1 MGLFMSNTKE
11 LDILLE
17 ANKINKNFGNFTANK
32 DIDIS
37 ILKGEIHALL
47 GENGAGKST
56 LVKILYGI
64 LKPESG
70 TIKINNKE
78 TIISSPN
85 IARKNGIGMV
95 FQHFSLFPALTVAEN
110 ILIALD
116 NKIKFKDLISK
127 IKELSKEWELFI
139 DPLKVVSELSVG
151 EQQRVEIIRCLMQ
164 NPKLL
169 IMDEP
174 TSVLT
179 PQEIEN
185 LFKIL
190 KRLAASGCSILYISH
205 KLEEI
210 IELADKVTIL
220 KSGKSI
226 ASINAKNT
234 TTKYLAETM
243 VGKEISTLKKTQS
256 KIISEDTALELKNL
270 SKSNNNDFGISL
282 KNINLKVKYGEILGI
297 AGIAGNGQ
305 TELMEILS
313 GETIC
318 EKEDE
323 IFLDDTPIG
332 LKDITARRK
341 LGIET
346 IPEERTLHATVPN
359 LKINENTF
367 LTYFPKYGANKS
379 LIGRFLNNPDNSL
392 NESENIVK
400 ENDVRCPEPNP
411 MASQLS
417 GGNLQKFILGRS
429 LANNPKVAIFSQP
442 TWGVDIGAATAIRQK
457 LLNLAET
464 GKAVIVISQDLEE
477 IFQLSDKIAVLNNGN
492 LSEILSAD
500 DISAANIGLLMG
512 GNSITQVG
520 LEIKQ

>member
-1 MGLFMSNTKE
+1 MGNKKE

-17 ANKINKNFGNFTANK
+17 AIKINKQFGSFIANQ
-32 DIDIS
+32 DIDIC
-37 ILKGEIHALL
+37 IERGEIHALL

-70 TIKINNKE
+70 TIKINNE
-78 TIISSPN
+78 EITISSPN
-85 IARKNGIGMV
+85 VARKNGIGMV

-116 NKIKFKDLISK
+116 QKIKFKDLILR
-127 IKELSKEWELFI
+127 IKELSTEWELFI
-139 DPLKVVSELSVG
+139 DPLKIVSELSVG

-190 KRLAASGCSILYISH
+190 KRLASSGCSILYISH

-210 IELADKVTIL
+210 IELANKVTIL

-226 ASINAKNT
+226 ATIDAKNT

-243 VGKEISTLKKTQS
+243 VGKEITTLKKVQS
-256 KIISEDTALELKNL
+256 KNL
-270 SKSNNNDFGISL
+270 SKDIALEIRNLNKANTSDFGISL
-282 KNINLKVKYGEILGI
+282 TNINVTVNYGEILGI

-318 EKEDE
+318 DKEDQ
-323 IFLDDTPIG
+323 IFLDGVPIG
-332 LKDITARRK
+332 FEDITKRRK

-367 LTYFPKYGANKS
+367 LTYFPKYNQNRRF
-379 LIGRFLNNPDNSL
+379 IGKILNNPKNSL
-392 NESENIVK
+392 GESEQIIK

-442 TWGVDIGAATAIRQK
+442 TWGVDIGAATTIRQK
-457 LLNLAET
+457 LLNLSQT
-464 GKAVIVISQDLEE
+464 GKAVILISQDLEE

-492 LSEILSAD
+492 LSEVLSAN
-500 DISAANIGLLMG
+500 DISAANVGLLMG
-512 GNSITQVG
+512 GNSKSQNDQ
-520 LEIKQ
+520 EESK

>member
-1 MGLFMSNTKE
+1 MGNKNE

-17 ANKINKNFGNFTANK
+17 AIKINKNFGNFTANK

-70 TIKINNKE
+70 TIKINNE
-78 TIISSPN
+78 EITISSPN
-85 IARKNGIGMV
+85 VARKSGIGMV

-116 NKIKFKDLISK
+116 QKIKFKDLILR
-127 IKELSKEWELFI
+127 IKELSTEWELFI
-139 DPLKVVSELSVG
+139 DPLKIVSELSVG

-190 KRLAASGCSILYISH
+190 KRLASSGCSILYISH

-210 IELADKVTIL
+210 IELANKVTIL

-226 ASINAKNT
+226 ATIDAKNT

-243 VGKEISTLKKTQS
+243 VGKEITTLKKVQS
-256 KIISEDTALELKNL
+256 KNL
-270 SKSNNNDFGISL
+270 SKGIALEIRNLNKANTSDFGISL
-282 KNINLKVKYGEILGI
+282 TNINVTVNYGEILGI

-318 EKEDE
+318 DKEDQ
-323 IFLDDTPIG
+323 IFLDGVPIG
-332 LKDITARRK
+332 FEDITKRRK

-367 LTYFPKYGANKS
+367 LTYFPKYNQNRS
-379 LIGRFLNNPDNSL
+379 FIGKILNNPENSL
-392 NESENIVK
+392 VESEQIIK

-442 TWGVDIGAATAIRQK
+442 TWGVDIGAATTIRQK
-457 LLNLAET
+457 LLNLSQT
-464 GKAVIVISQDLEE
+464 GKAVILISQDLEE

-492 LSEILSAD
+492 LSEVLSAN
-500 DISAANIGLLMG
+500 DISAANVGLLMG
-512 GNSITQVG
+512 GNSKSQNDQ
-520 LEIKQ
+520 EESK

>member
-1 MGLFMSNTKE
+1 MGNKKE

-17 ANKINKNFGNFTANK
+17 AIKINKQFGSFIANQ
-32 DIDIS
+32 DIDIC
-37 ILKGEIHALL
+37 IERGAIHALL

-70 TIKINNKE
+70 TIKINNE
-78 TIISSPN
+78 EITISSPN
-85 IARKNGIGMV
+85 VARKNGIGMV

-116 NKIKFKDLISK
+116 QKIKFKDLILR
-127 IKELSKEWELFI
+127 IKELSTEWELFI
-139 DPLKVVSELSVG
+139 DPLKIVSELSVG

-190 KRLAASGCSILYISH
+190 KRLASSGCSILYISH

-210 IELADKVTIL
+210 IELANKVTIL

-226 ASINAKNT
+226 ATIDAKNT
-234 TTKYLAETM
+234 TTKHLAETM
-243 VGKEISTLKKTQS
+243 VGKEITTLKKVQS
-256 KIISEDTALELKNL
+256 KNL
-270 SKSNNNDFGISL
+270 SKGIALEIRNLNKANTSDFGISL
-282 KNINLKVKYGEILGI
+282 TNINVTVNYGEILGI

-318 EKEDE
+318 DKEDQ
-323 IFLDDTPIG
+323 IFLDGVPIG
-332 LKDITARRK
+332 FEDITKRRK

-367 LTYFPKYGANKS
+367 LTYFPKYNQNRS
-379 LIGRFLNNPDNSL
+379 FIGKILNNPENSL
-392 NESENIVK
+392 VESEQIIK

-442 TWGVDIGAATAIRQK
+442 TWGVDIGAATTIRQK
-457 LLNLAET
+457 LLNLSQT
-464 GKAVIVISQDLEE
+464 GKAVILISQDLEE

-492 LSEILSAD
+492 LSEVLSAN
-500 DISAANIGLLMG
+500 DISAANVGLLMG
-512 GNSITQVG
+512 GNSKSQNDQ
-520 LEIKQ
+520 EESK

>member
-1 MGLFMSNTKE
+1 MGNEKK

-70 TIKINNKE
+70 TININNQE
-78 TIISSPN
+78 TVISSPN
-85 IARKNGIGMV
+85 VAKKNGIGMV

-116 NKIKFKDLISK
+116 NKIKFKELISK
-127 IKELSKEWELFI
+127 IEELSKEWELFI

-190 KRLAASGCSILYISH
+190 KRLASSGCSILYISH

-210 IELADKVTIL
+210 IELANKVTIL

-226 ASINAKNT
+226 ATIDAKNT

-243 VGKEISTLKKTQS
+243 VGKEITTLKKVQS
-256 KIISEDTALELKNL
+256 KNL
-270 SKSNNNDFGISL
+270 SKGIALEIRNLNKANISDFGISL
-282 KNINLKVKYGEILGI
+282 TNINVTVNYGEILGI

-318 EKEDE
+318 DKEDQ
-323 IFLDDTPIG
+323 IFLDGVPIG
-332 LKDITARRK
+332 FEDITKRRK

-367 LTYFPKYGANKS
+367 LTYFPKYNQNGS
-379 LIGRFLNNPDNSL
+379 FIGKILNNPENSL
-392 NESENIVK
+392 VESEQIIK

-442 TWGVDIGAATAIRQK
+442 TWGVDIGAATTIRQK
-457 LLNLAET
+457 LLNLSQT
-464 GKAVIVISQDLEE
+464 GKAVILISQDLEE

-492 LSEILSAD
+492 LSEVLSAN
-500 DISAANIGLLMG
+500 DISAANVGLLMG
-512 GNSITQVG
+512 GNSKSQNDQ
-520 LEIKQ
+520 EESK

>member
-1 MGLFMSNTKE
+1 MGNKKE

-17 ANKINKNFGNFTANK
+17 AIKINKQFGSFIANQ
-32 DIDIS
+32 DIDIC
-37 ILKGEIHALL
+37 IERGEIHALL

-70 TIKINNKE
+70 TIKINNE
-78 TIISSPN
+78 EITISSPN
-85 IARKNGIGMV
+85 VARKNGIGMV

-116 NKIKFKDLISK
+116 QKIKFKDLILR
-127 IKELSKEWELFI
+127 IRELSTEWELFI
-139 DPLKVVSELSVG
+139 DPLKIVSELSVG
-151 EQQRVEIIRCLMQ
+151 EQQRVEIIGCLMQ
-164 NPKLL
+164 NPKSL

-190 KRLAASGCSILYISH
+190 KRLASSGCSILYISH

-210 IELADKVTIL
+210 IELANKVTIL

-226 ASINAKNT
+226 ATIDAKNT
-234 TTKYLAETM
+234 TTKHLAETM
-243 VGKEISTLKKTQS
+243 VGKEITTLKKVQS
-256 KIISEDTALELKNL
+256 KNL
-270 SKSNNNDFGISL
+270 SKGIALEIRNLNKANTSDFGISL
-282 KNINLKVKYGEILGI
+282 TNINVTVNYGEILGI

-318 EKEDE
+318 DKEDQ
-323 IFLDDTPIG
+323 IFLDGVPIG
-332 LKDITARRK
+332 FEDITKRRK

-367 LTYFPKYGANKS
+367 LTYFPKYNQNRS
-379 LIGRFLNNPDNSL
+379 FIGKILNNPENSL
-392 NESENIVK
+392 VESEQIIN

-442 TWGVDIGAATAIRQK
+442 TWGVDIGAATTIRQK
-457 LLNLAET
+457 LLNLSQT
-464 GKAVIVISQDLEE
+464 GKAVILISQDLEE

-492 LSEILSAD
+492 LSEVLSAN
-500 DISAANIGLLMG
+500 DISAANVGLLMG
-512 GNSITQVG
+512 GNSKSQNDQ
-520 LEIKQ
+520 EESK

>member
-1 MGLFMSNTKE
+1 
-11 LDILLE
+11 
-17 ANKINKNFGNFTANK
+17 
-32 DIDIS
+32 
-37 ILKGEIHALL
+37 
-47 GENGAGKST
+47 
-56 LVKILYGI
+56 V
-64 LKPESG
+64 
-70 TIKINNKE
+70 
-78 TIISSPN
+78 
-85 IARKNGIGMV
+85 ARKNGIGMV

-116 NKIKFKDLISK
+116 QKIKFKDLILR
-127 IKELSKEWELFI
+127 IKELSTEWELFI
-139 DPLKVVSELSVG
+139 DPLKIVSELSVG

-190 KRLAASGCSILYISH
+190 KRLASSGCSILYISH

-210 IELADKVTIL
+210 IELANKVTIL

-226 ASINAKNT
+226 ATIDAKNT

-243 VGKEISTLKKTQS
+243 VGKEITTLKKVQS
-256 KIISEDTALELKNL
+256 KNL
-270 SKSNNNDFGISL
+270 SKGIALEIRNLNKANTSDFGISL
-282 KNINLKVKYGEILGI
+282 TNINVTVNYGEILGI

-318 EKEDE
+318 DKEDQ
-323 IFLDDTPIG
+323 IFLDGVPIG
-332 LKDITARRK
+332 FEDITKRRK

-367 LTYFPKYGANKS
+367 LTYFPKYNQNRS
-379 LIGRFLNNPDNSL
+379 FIGKILNNPENSL
-392 NESENIVK
+392 VESEQIIK

-442 TWGVDIGAATAIRQK
+442 TWGVDIGAATTIRQK
-457 LLNLAET
+457 LLNLSQT
-464 GKAVIVISQDLEE
+464 GKAVILISQDLEE

-492 LSEILSAD
+492 LSEVLSAN
-500 DISAANIGLLMG
+500 DISAANVGLLMG
-512 GNSITQVG
+512 GNSKSQNDQ
-520 LEIKQ
+520 EESK